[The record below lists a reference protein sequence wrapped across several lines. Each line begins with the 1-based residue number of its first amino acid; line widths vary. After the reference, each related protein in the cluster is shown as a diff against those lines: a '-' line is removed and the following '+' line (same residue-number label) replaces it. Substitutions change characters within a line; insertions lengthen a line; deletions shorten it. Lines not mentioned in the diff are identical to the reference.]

1 MQNSTFDFNPLG
13 LLEYTMI
20 TMILK
25 LFSSYFKLRVFF
37 LFLYLYFK
45 KLILIPENDNARFSS
60 ITLDTSSCF
69 KCLYFCKIFS
79 NFKSLLCY
87 LFKFHEFVK
96 FYVKL

>member
-13 LLEYTMI
+13 LLEYMI

-37 LFLYLYFK
+37 LFLYFYFK
-45 KLILIPENDNARFSS
+45 KLILIPENARFSS
-60 ITLDTSSCF
+60 ITLDASSCF

>member
-1 MQNSTFDFNPLG
+1 
-13 LLEYTMI
+13 MI

-37 LFLYLYFK
+37 LFLYFYFKFFYFK
-45 KLILIPENDNARFSS
+45 KLILIPGNGNARFSS
-60 ITLDTSSCF
+60 ITLDASSCF